1 MKKNIP
7 SSSYLVAQAVV
18 KMLEDLGVRYAF
30 GIAGGAIGAF
40 WAALQYSSIKLLNF
54 RHESGAVFAAI
65 EFYLASNNPV
75 VVFTTTGPGIT
86 NALTGI
92 MAAKWEGA
100 KVILVSPSTSSSQR
114 GRWAFQETSAYT
126 FPQSDIFTSG
136 KFFDFGATL
145 ETPSELLE
153 ISRRLALGLT
163 HQGGFVAHIS
173 IPTAIQTTSIEIP
186 NFVSFKNLSYPPVTV
201 SSETINKCAQ
211 LLLEGPFAIW
221 IGYGSRHAAETIR
234 ILAERTGAA
243 VMSSPRG
250 KGIFPE
256 NHPQFVGVTGFAGHD
271 SVFDYLK
278 KQCPLRTLVLGTRLG
293 EFTSF
298 WNPILVPSKG
308 FIHVD
313 INPDV
318 PGTAYPDVEILPIQ
332 SDIRTFVKT
341 LLEYIPQHSNK
352 EKKITLPNPKQNI
365 LEANVNRPVRP
376 EVLMEIIQQVIV
388 EGSQAIVMTE
398 AGNSFAWG
406 THMLR
411 FSKPGR
417 YRVSTGFGSMGHG
430 TTGVL
435 GAALALQNTSVAII
449 GDGAMLMNNEV
460 STAVRYHIPAVWIV
474 LNDGRYNM
482 VDQGAQFLGIMD
494 MDVEIPP
501 TDFALMARSMGAD
514 GIRVEQEANIK
525 GALEKAMS
533 SSLPFVVDVIIDPTR
548 LAPSGSRNQSLN
560 SQGVQGFKF

>member
-1 MKKNIP
+1 
-7 SSSYLVAQAVV
+7 
-18 KMLEDLGVRYAF
+18 
-30 GIAGGAIGAF
+30 
-40 WAALQYSSIKLLNF
+40 
-54 RHESGAVFAAI
+54 
-65 EFYLASNNPV
+65 
-75 VVFTTTGPGIT
+75 
-86 NALTGI
+86 
-92 MAAKWEGA
+92 
-100 KVILVSPSTSSSQR
+100 
-114 GRWAFQETSAYT
+114 
-126 FPQSDIFTSG
+126 
-136 KFFDFGATL
+136 
-145 ETPSELLE
+145 
-153 ISRRLALGLT
+153 
-163 HQGGFVAHIS
+163 
-173 IPTAIQTTSIEIP
+173 
-186 NFVSFKNLSYPPVTV
+186 
-201 SSETINKCAQ
+201 
-211 LLLEGPFAIW
+211 
-221 IGYGSRHAAETIR
+221 
-234 ILAERTGAA
+234 
-243 VMSSPRG
+243 MSSPRG

-256 NHPQFVGVTGFAGHD
+256 NHSQFVGVTGFGGHD

-278 KQCPLRTLVLGTRLG
+278 QQCPLRTLVLGTRLG

-298 WNPILVPSKG
+298 WNPMLIPSKG

-318 PGTAYPDVEILPIQ
+318 PGTAYPDVETLAIQ

-341 LLEYIPQHSNK
+341 LLKYIPQHSNK
-352 EKKITLPNPKQNI
+352 EKTITLPNPKQNI
-365 LEANVNRPVRP
+365 LEPNVNSPVRP

-406 THMLR
+406 THILR
-411 FSKPGR
+411 FSQPGR

-435 GAALALQNTSVAII
+435 GAALALQNKSVAIV

-460 STAVRYHIPAVWIV
+460 STAVRYNIPAVWIV

-482 VDQGAQFLGIMD
+482 VDQGAKFLGIMD

-514 GIRVEQEANIK
+514 SIRVEQEANIK
-525 GALEKAMS
+525 VALEKAMS
-533 SSLPFVVDVIIDPTR
+533 SSLPFVVDVVIDPTC